1 MPSCSSS
8 SNIMSSVTSVNL
20 NSIGSRILATIPKT
34 SSDYTISSD
43 IVAGDVIRY
52 DVTNPSSKQYV
63 RAKADNPE
71 NAEVVGVVESIDD
84 DSMNVVIFGQIDFPT
99 ANFVDVTPAGT
110 PDGASGGN
118 DIYFLSP
125 TSDGGVQN
133 LAPSNETEV
142 IKPILQKM
150 DDGSNNAV
158 VLNYIGYS
166 VGGEL
171 ASNDNSDSLIG
182 TVLNVVDGADSV
194 IPPNFIEVSS
204 KSQSL
209 KITEYPDAYAYFG
222 KTYGFTEVITLDSST
237 KVSSTLSGGNVTQ
250 ITARANTYNARII
263 SVDSVN
269 NKVTVK
275 RSGGG
280 TEVDTSKSL
289 KINGR
294 SYTISSSVVESFT
307 IPRVTSP
314 TEFRFDV
321 DGDAKTVEVK
331 TYMKVKNIRGVTIP
345 EKVTVRELEVTNKLT
360 TQTAS
365 AAENDDLN
373 DAVNTLNTEV
383 TNIKNKL
390 GIS

>member
-1 MPSCSSS
+1 
-8 SNIMSSVTSVNL
+8 MSSVTSVNL
-20 NSIGSRILATIPKT
+20 NSIGSRILATIPLT
-34 SSDYTISSD
+34 SSDYSISSD

-63 RAKADNPE
+63 QAKADNAE
-71 NAEVVGVVESIDD
+71 NAEVVGVVESIDS
-84 DSMNVVIFGQIDFPT
+84 DSMNVVIFGQIEFPDGRF
-99 ANFVDVTPAGT
+99 NNIGTPA
-110 PDGASGGN
+110 DGASGGN

-125 TSDGGVQN
+125 STAGDVQN

-142 IKPILQKM
+142 IKPILQTM

-237 KVSSTLSGGNVTQ
+237 KISSTLSGGNATQ

-269 NKVTVK
+269 NKVTVE

-294 SYTISSSVVESFT
+294 NYTISSSVVESFT

-314 TEFRFDV
+314 NEFRFDV

>member
-1 MPSCSSS
+1 M
-8 SNIMSSVTSVNL
+8 
-20 NSIGSRILATIPKT
+20 
-34 SSDYTISSD
+34 
-43 IVAGDVIRY
+43 
-52 DVTNPSSKQYV
+52 
-63 RAKADNPE
+63 
-71 NAEVVGVVESIDD
+71 GVVESIDS
-84 DSMNVVIFGQIDFPT
+84 DSMNVVIFGQIEFPDGRF
-99 ANFVDVTPAGT
+99 NNIGTPA
-110 PDGASGGN
+110 DGASGGN

-125 TSDGGVQN
+125 STAGDVQN

-142 IKPILQKM
+142 IKPILQTM

-237 KVSSTLSGGNVTQ
+237 KISSTLSGGNATQ

-269 NKVTVK
+269 NKVTVE

-314 TEFRFDV
+314 NEFRFDV

>member
-20 NSIGSRILATIPKT
+20 NSIGSRILATIPLT
-34 SSDYTISSD
+34 SSDYSISSD

-63 RAKADNPE
+63 QAKADNAE
-71 NAEVVGVVESIDD
+71 NAEVVGVVESIDS
-84 DSMNVVIFGQIDFPT
+84 DSMNVVIFGQIEFPDGRF
-99 ANFVDVTPAGT
+99 NNIGTPA
-110 PDGASGGN
+110 DGASGGN

-125 TSDGGVQN
+125 STAGDVQN

-142 IKPILQKM
+142 IKPILQTM

-237 KVSSTLSGGNVTQ
+237 KVSSTLSGGNATQ

-383 TNIKNKL
+383 VNIKNKL

>member
-20 NSIGSRILATIPKT
+20 NSIGSRILATIPLT
-34 SSDYTISSD
+34 NSDYTISSD

-52 DVTNPSSKQYV
+52 DVTDSSNKQYV
-63 RAKADNPE
+63 RAKADTPE
-71 NAEVVGVVESIDD
+71 NAEVVGVVESIDS
-84 DSMNVVIFGQIDFPT
+84 DSMNVVIFGQIEFPN

-118 DIYFLSP
+118 DIFFLSP
-125 TSDGGVQN
+125 TATGGVQN
-133 LAPSNETEV
+133 LAPFNETEV

-150 DDGSNNAV
+150 DDGTNNAV

-237 KVSSTLSGGNVTQ
+237 KVSSTLSGGIATQ

-321 DGDAKTVEVK
+321 DGDAQTVEVK

-365 AAENDDLN
+365 AAENEDLN

-383 TNIKNKL
+383 VNIKNKL

>member
-20 NSIGSRILATIPKT
+20 NSIGSRILATIPLT
-34 SSDYTISSD
+34 SSDYSISSD

-52 DVTNPSSKQYV
+52 DVTDPSSKQYV
-63 RAKADNPE
+63 QAKADNAE
-71 NAEVVGVVESIDD
+71 NAEVVGVVESIDS
-84 DSMNVVIFGQIDFPT
+84 DSMNVVIFGQIEFPDGRF
-99 ANFVDVTPAGT
+99 NNIGTPA
-110 PDGASGGN
+110 DGASGGN

-125 TSDGGVQN
+125 STAGDVQN

-142 IKPILQKM
+142 IKPVLQTM

-237 KVSSTLSGGNVTQ
+237 KVSSTLSGGIATQ
-250 ITARANTYNARII
+250 ITARANTYNATII

-269 NKVTVK
+269 NKITVK

-307 IPRVTSP
+307 LPRVTSP

>member
-20 NSIGSRILATIPKT
+20 NSIGSRILATIPLT
-34 SSDYTISSD
+34 SSDYSISSD

-63 RAKADNPE
+63 QAKADNAE
-71 NAEVVGVVESIDD
+71 NAEVVGVVESIDS
-84 DSMNVVIFGQIDFPT
+84 DSMNVVIFGQIEFPDGRF
-99 ANFVDVTPAGT
+99 NNIGTPA
-110 PDGASGGN
+110 DGASGGN

-125 TSDGGVQN
+125 STAGDVQN

-142 IKPILQKM
+142 IKPILQTM

-237 KVSSTLSGGNVTQ
+237 KISSTLSGGNATQ

-269 NKVTVK
+269 NKVTVE

-294 SYTISSSVVESFT
+294 NYTISSSVVESFT

-314 TEFRFDV
+314 NEFRFDV

>member
-1 MPSCSSS
+1 
-8 SNIMSSVTSVNL
+8 MSSVTSVNL
-20 NSIGSRILATIPKT
+20 NSIGSRILATIPLT
-34 SSDYTISSD
+34 SSDYSISSD

-63 RAKADNPE
+63 QAKADNAE
-71 NAEVVGVVESIDD
+71 NAEVVGVVESIDS
-84 DSMNVVIFGQIDFPT
+84 DSMNVVIFGQIEFPDGRF
-99 ANFVDVTPAGT
+99 NNIGTPA
-110 PDGASGGN
+110 DGASGGN

-125 TSDGGVQN
+125 STAGDVQN

-142 IKPILQKM
+142 IKPILQTM

-237 KVSSTLSGGNVTQ
+237 KVSSTLSGGNATQ

-383 TNIKNKL
+383 VNIKNKL